1 MLVVTDGAID
11 LPAELE
17 RSPLLRSVP
26 GVVRV
31 GEEPLTG
38 GPDDF
43 WSLLR
48 RGIYPSTSPPTVAAL
63 ADAYRHPGLVLAV
76 HVSAQL
82 SATMARAR
90 EAATR
95 SGPEV
100 VLIDSR
106 SLSVGAGL
114 VAVAAHR
121 VIQDSSDHEQ
131 ITDFASSLPERLHT
145 FALIQEVESLRR
157 SDRSGLLPAA
167 RLRLD
172 QNHPLVL
179 AIRGRVVPLSQP
191 RHRARALKELAGHL
205 LRSAG
210 SRPGAWALGHGDASD
225 LDAVVEQLSR
235 AVGRPPAFVAR
246 LDPTVGA
253 HAGPESIVVGAIA
266 GPVEL

>member
-1 MLVVTDGAID
+1 VLVVTDGAID
-11 LPAELE
+11 LPEQLQ

-26 GVVRV
+26 GVVRL

-38 GPDDF
+38 SADDF

-48 RGIYPSTSPPTVAAL
+48 RGIYPSTSPPTVSAL
-63 ADAYRHPGLVLAV
+63 TDAYRHSGLVLAV

-90 EAATR
+90 EAAAR

-114 VAVAAHR
+114 VAAAVHR

-131 ITDFASSLPERLHT
+131 ITDFARSLPERLHT
-145 FALIQEVESLRR
+145 FALIQDVEPLRR
-157 SDRSGLLPAA
+157 SDRSGLLPATHLS
-167 RLRLD
+167 R
-172 QNHPLVL
+172 NHPLLL

-191 RHRARALKELAGHL
+191 RHRARALKELASHL

-210 SRPGAWALGHGDASD
+210 SQPGAWALGHGDASD
-225 LDAVVEQLSR
+225 RDAVVEQLSR
-235 AVGRPPAFVAR
+235 AIGRPPAFLAR

-253 HAGPESIVVGAIA
+253 HAGPESIVVGTIA